1 MSKEGLQPEVSEEK
15 AYRRLWLDTET
26 DIQGEK
32 DSSSLKDCFSSW
44 SPKRN
49 SEMETRKEGYRPK
62 IYFRQTSRVPSH
74 LYSFYFIIL
83 YLLIFFF
90 FLTIEM

>member
-32 DSSSLKDCFSSW
+32 DSSSLKDCFCSW
-44 SPKRN
+44 SPKLN
-49 SEMETRKEGYRPK
+49 SEMATRKEG
-62 IYFRQTSRVPSH
+62 
-74 LYSFYFIIL
+74 
-83 YLLIFFF
+83 
-90 FLTIEM
+90 